1 MLAPFVSFRSGYS
14 LISHL
19 VRAKVYS
26 LIREKGS
33 SCCGKSRCETYFN
46 IQETDNFQKVLSQK
60 KFTKLIIIFIVIV
73 NLLFT
78 LFLVKYVAYNMLGQ
92 QVTDSV

>member
-1 MLAPFVSFRSGYS
+1 M
-14 LISHL
+14 
-19 VRAKVYS
+19 
-26 LIREKGS
+26 
-33 SCCGKSRCETYFN
+33 
-46 IQETDNFQKVLSQK
+46 QETDNFQKVLSQK